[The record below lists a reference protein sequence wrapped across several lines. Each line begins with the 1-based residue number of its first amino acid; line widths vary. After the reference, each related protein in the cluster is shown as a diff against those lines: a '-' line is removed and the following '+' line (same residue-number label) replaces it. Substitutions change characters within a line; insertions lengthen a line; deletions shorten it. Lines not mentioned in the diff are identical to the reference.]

1 MDRPSQPD
9 LAARLF
15 GASPERTLALLRAVW
30 PAAVGSRLARR
41 TEVVAFDG
49 GLLRIRVPDA
59 GWRRQLVRM
68 RADILTR
75 IRRIAGGVAPHALG
89 FVEGPVA
96 APAPADAPPEV
107 PASPVAAPHDV
118 AAAAESITDPELRA
132 RFLAAAGRYLRR
144 FGPRAKGPPDARG
157 SHR

>member
-15 GASPERTLALLRAVW
+15 GASPERALTLLRAVW
-30 PAAVGSRLARR
+30 PAAVGPKLARR
-41 TEVVAFDG
+41 TEVVAFDR

-68 RADILTR
+68 RSEILTR

-96 APAPADAPPEV
+96 ALAPSDAPPV
-107 PASPVAAPHDV
+107 TPASPATAPPDV
-118 AAAAESITDPELRA
+118 AAAAESITDPALRA

-144 FGPRAKGPPDARG
+144 FGPRSGAPADPRG
-157 SHR
+157 QDP